1 MKLPVEFYIFELT
14 YIFFKQ
20 KLKSFFHEDHS
31 NMQPYRANYDMLR
44 YVLDHSA
51 AKRFR
56 LAGLGLKGESNLLSL
71 GRTSERVRKYFKLKF
86 QQNNCCK
93 V

>member
-1 MKLPVEFYIFELT
+1 MKL
-14 YIFFKQ
+14 
-20 KLKSFFHEDHS
+20 DHS
-31 NMQPYRANYDMLR
+31 NTMLLHKVAYLPSLYATYRANYDMLR

-86 QQNNCCK
+86 KQNNCCK